1 MLAPL
6 YLWPRSIEEV
16 VAEAMDP
23 GNDPVRLL
31 VVPVGI
37 PPEILGTTYQEVETV
52 VVPSSGA
59 KLVDK
64 YISWF
69 AAHQKAS
76 HQVAPRW
83 SALPRFTRP
92 AEVGNRC
99 DSATAGHTQPGTAT
113 LEIFAS

>member
-1 MLAPL
+1 
-6 YLWPRSIEEV
+6 
-16 VAEAMDP
+16 MDT

-31 VVPVGI
+31 VVPVGV
-37 PPEILGTTYQEVETV
+37 PPQLLITTYQEVETI

-64 YISWF
+64 YMWF

-83 SALPRFTRP
+83 SVLPRFTRP
-92 AEVGNRC
+92 AEVGNGC
-99 DSATAGHTQPGTAT
+99 NSATAGHTQPGTAT
-113 LEIFAS
+113 LEIFASYSVLQQR